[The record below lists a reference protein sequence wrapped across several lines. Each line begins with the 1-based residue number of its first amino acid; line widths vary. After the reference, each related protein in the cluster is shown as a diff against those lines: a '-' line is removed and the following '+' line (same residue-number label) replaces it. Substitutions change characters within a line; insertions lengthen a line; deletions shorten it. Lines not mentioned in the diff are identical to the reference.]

1 MVKSPEP
8 WLRGSLPGILPSL
21 QPVGHALVGAGE
33 DVHAAAGA
41 LTAAQLWLQPG
52 GAASVGFHLL
62 HLSGSTDRLFTYAR
76 GEALSDA
83 QRRGLATERA
93 SPEPPPSLESVLAAW
108 QATVHQALDQLAQTT
123 DAMLSE
129 IRPVGRAQLPSTVRG
144 LLFHAA
150 EHAQRHTGQVIT
162 TTRIIRGL
170 GPGPGGTV

>member
-76 GEALSDA
+76 GEVLSDA
-83 QRRGLATERA
+83 QRRGLAAERA
-93 SPEPPPSLESVLAAW
+93 LPEPPPSLESVLAAW
-108 QATVHQALDQLAQTT
+108 HETVHQALDQLAQTT